1 MTEMYAYIIFTYV
14 YIYIYYIYYMD
25 THTHTFVITI
35 FSCRLLVPDSARLVA
50 DSAPDHIC
58 LPWAKPDI
66 DVENQW
72 FP

>member
-14 YIYIYYIYYMD
+14 YIYIYI
-25 THTHTFVITI
+25 VITI